1 MQGVQPSGE
10 LAFQGVVDRPV
21 AAQPGH
27 GGKGGCADLYR
38 IMRLAAVGCASMT
51 VVEM

>member
-1 MQGVQPSGE
+1 MQGVQPGGE

-27 GGKGGCADLYR
+27 GGKVGRADLYR
-38 IMRLAAVGCASMT
+38 IMCLAAGGCACMT